1 MCLIGLQIVILQLAG
16 VATAGV
22 KFSVLVSNA
31 TVSLGD
37 SVTLPCW
44 LSPTTDAEG
53 MEVRWYRSNSY
64 NTPVLLYRDQKT
76 QSSIQNRTRLMPRE
90 PSSSLKQG
98 DVSIQIEN
106 VNLKD
111 AGKYTCHVSSSEHY
125 ASDAVFLKVEVIGAP
140 PILSLSRLEDDRMNV
155 SCMSTGWHPAPQL
168 QWSLGAQEALQPGR
182 HSHTR
187 VDDGLFTV
195 LSWVVLPSE
204 SRWISCSVFLPSKKR
219 DLKEARVDMNINL
232 QPADSGGSSWM
243 VAFIIALLAIIGL
256 TTYLLYMKMK
266 TKKATANIPLG
277 IAEEKTTLLKE
288 APELAYSEDMKNH
301 AVDIVV
307 NKDAAPACLK
317 VGKDGKMMRDSG
329 DPATDYELC
338 ILGSPNFSSGQ
349 HYWEVGLKK
358 ENTKVKSFWW
368 VGVATDSA
376 VQTMR
381 EQKSMP
387 TSGLWCLY
395 SDNKHG
401 VHTKSGSSH
410 YISMA
415 SRPEVVG
422 IFLDY
427 DNGRLSFYDTKLRH
441 HLVTIKYFFRE
452 MVYPL
457 FNPSKGDKA
466 ALYILSLPF
475 ATPEVNSTAATA
487 IET

>member
-1 MCLIGLQIVILQLAG
+1 MCLKCLQIVILQLAV
-16 VATAGV
+16 VATTGV
-22 KFSVLVSNA
+22 KFSVFVSNA

-53 MEVRWYRSNSY
+53 MEVRWYQSNY

-76 QSSIQNRTRLMPRE
+76 QSSIQNRTTLMPRE

-98 DVSIQIEN
+98 DVSIKIDN

-111 AGKYTCHVSSSEHY
+111 AGKYTCYVSSSEHY
-125 ASDAVFLKVEVIGAP
+125 DSDAVFLKVEVIGAP

-155 SCMSTGWHPAPQL
+155 SCMSTGWHPVPQL
-168 QWSLGAQEALQPGR
+168 QWSLGAQQALQPGR
-182 HSHTR
+182 PPHSWG
-187 VDDGLFTV
+187 DDGLFTV
-195 LSWVVLPSE
+195 LSWVVLPSSE

-243 VAFIIALLAIIGL
+243 VAFIIALLAIIAL

-266 TKKATANIPLG
+266 KKKATANIPLG
-277 IAEEKTTLLKE
+277 IAEVAFMWCE
-288 APELAYSEDMKNH
+288 APELAYSEDMKNR

-317 VGKDGKMMRDSG
+317 VGKDGKMMRDSA

-338 ILGSPNFSSGQ
+338 VLGSPGFSSGQ
-349 HYWEVGLKK
+349 HYWEVGLKR
-358 ENTKVKSFWW
+358 ENTEVKKFWW

-376 VQTMR
+376 VQMMR

-395 SDNKHG
+395 SDDKHG
-401 VHTKSGSSH
+401 VHTKSGSSD

-415 SRPEVVG
+415 TRPEVVG

-427 DNGRLSFYDTKLRH
+427 DNGRLSFYDTKLGR
-441 HLVTIKYFFRE
+441 HLVTIKSCFRE
-452 MVYPL
+452 MVHPL
-457 FNPSKGDKA
+457 FNPGQGDAA
-466 ALYILSLPF
+466 ALDILSFPV
-475 ATPEVNSTAATA
+475 ATPEQQPLLRDDAV
-487 IET
+487 